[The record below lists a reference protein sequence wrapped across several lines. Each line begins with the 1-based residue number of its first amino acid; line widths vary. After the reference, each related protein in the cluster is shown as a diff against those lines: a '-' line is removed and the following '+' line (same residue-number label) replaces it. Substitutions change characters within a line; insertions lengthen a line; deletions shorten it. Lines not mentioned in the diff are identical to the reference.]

1 MNIGN
6 ENFDLNIKNIKDWQ
20 QYRDNDDNTETL
32 DKIFKIANKNKDYK
46 FKKRYIDKMYTRVK
60 GPGADVASDT
70 TGGGAWNMVPI
81 EITY

>member
-1 MNIGN
+1 
-6 ENFDLNIKNIKDWQ
+6 
-20 QYRDNDDNTETL
+20 
-32 DKIFKIANKNKDYK
+32 
-46 FKKRYIDKMYTRVK
+46 MYTRVK